1 MKKEKTTKGNET
13 TVNVNV
19 SEVSCEQQTTALVLI
34 RETTEEKAKR
44 LEQENA
50 ELKAR
55 LRNVPQSL
63 EEKIEFYKLKQEKI
77 KQLNKLEETSNNL
90 FEHME
95 KLDKLTEE
103 NDFVCDKYRLSVG
116 DSSDSYREK
125 PIFQMN
131 NPVII
136 RDVVKFVLQRIEDK
150 MSVLKMEISE

>member
-13 TVNVNV
+13 TVNANV
-19 SEVSCEQQTTALVLI
+19 SVVSGEQQTTALVLI
-34 RETTEEKAKR
+34 GETTEEKAKR